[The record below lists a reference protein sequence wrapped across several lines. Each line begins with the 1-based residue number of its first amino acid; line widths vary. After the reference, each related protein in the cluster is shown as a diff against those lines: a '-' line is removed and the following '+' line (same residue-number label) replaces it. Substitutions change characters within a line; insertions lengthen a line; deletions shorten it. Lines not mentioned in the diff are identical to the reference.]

1 MKPLADIMKVDFKS
15 LHSVIE
21 RGKVSIRADGKA
33 LTHFDSFDALFQDAL
48 MPTMAFR
55 AERDPCSLG
64 KRGGRWMVVDD
75 FGAVQRFRQLS
86 AARRRQR
93 AIQREGGKVYVRRW
107 TRSRVAYYTA
117 FCHGMF

>member
-15 LHSVIE
+15 LHSVAD
-21 RGKVSIRADGKA
+21 RGF
-33 LTHFDSFDALFQDAL
+33 LDALFQDAL
-48 MPTMAFR
+48 MPTMAFH

-64 KRGGRWMVVDD
+64 KRGGRWMVIDD

-117 FCHGMF
+117 FCNGTL